1 MYHPINPAALSY
13 STSFSILGRENFEI
27 YRRQQLQASF
37 RAKIMYNMNPE
48 IRIHDS
54 LEALMGPK
62 AAQVL
67 QGMQTSGKADGQQQK
82 GKRGPEDMMAP

>member
-1 MYHPINPAALSY
+1 
-13 STSFSILGRENFEI
+13 
-27 YRRQQLQASF
+27 
-37 RAKIMYNMNPE
+37 MYNMNPE

-82 GKRGPEDMMAP
+82 GKRGPEDIMAP